1 MRAKISHIMSKL
13 AFLLCS
19 VFLGAGLLL
28 TAPRAAAFSTV
39 IVDPGHGGQDRGGI
53 PGQRIAEKTMTLDV
67 GLRLQKILEA
77 AGYEVVMTRTDDTF
91 IPLPERSAISNRA
104 RDAIF
109 VSIHF
114 DAYRASHADGV
125 TTIYYTGGSSR
136 ALAWAVHRCMVRHLH
151 PDDDRGVQSH
161 CLYVLHHNRWPCIL
175 VEGGYLTSPAE
186 SKRILDPDY
195 RQQMAQ
201 AIADGIADY
210 AKDE

>member
-1 MRAKISHIMSKL
+1 MPKFSSLLLL
-13 AFLLCS
+13 ALFLA
-19 VFLGAGLLL
+19 GGLLFG
-28 TAPRAAAFSTV
+28 TPSASAFSTV
-39 IVDPGHGGQDRGGI
+39 VVDPGHGGQDRGGI
-53 PGQRIAEKTMTLDV
+53 PGQRIPEKTMALDV
-67 GLRLQKILEA
+67 GLRLEKILEA
-77 AGYEVVMTRTDDTF
+77 EGYTVVMTRSDDTF
-91 IPLPERSAISNRA
+91 IPLPDRCNISNRT

-125 TTIYYTGGSSR
+125 TTLYYTGGRSR
-136 ALAWAVHRCMVRHLH
+136 SLAWAVHRCMVRRLK
-151 PDDDRGVQSH
+151 PETNRGVQSE
-161 CLYVLHHNRWPCIL
+161 CLYVLHHNRWPAIL

-186 SKRILDPDY
+186 GKKILQPEY